1 MATSNTFDAVVV
13 GSGMSGGW
21 AAKELTEK
29 GLRTLVLE
37 RGRDVKHGDYP
48 TEHRPT
54 WDFPLRERRLT
65 PQQEPKHPIQGD
77 CSAFREATKH
87 FFIEDAKNPYVQAK
101 PFQWVQ
107 GDQVGGKSL
116 LWGRGCYRMSD

>member
-1 MATSNTFDAVVV
+1 MQWPSICAAPALQGSLRPSILGRMFIQGAGRAAQTYDAIVV
-13 GSGMSGGW
+13 GSGISGGW

-48 TEHRPT
+48 TEHRPA

-77 CSAFREATKH
+77 CSAFREAT
-87 FFIEDAKNPYVQAK
+87 
-101 PFQWVQ
+101 
-107 GDQVGGKSL
+107 
-116 LWGRGCYRMSD
+116 